1 MLVVKVGMLTTWN
14 TQCGIAEY
22 SRGLVEALR
31 EHADVEMIVLGS
43 RNYDERAVA
52 PDEDFV
58 LASFDVE
65 RWNRYG
71 HRELD
76 VERILD
82 LDLDVLHVQYQLGL
96 YNVPRLVELLERLE
110 GASVIT
116 WHDNW
121 VPVELQALRFDG
133 AITHRLGV
141 GPTDLVIPHGVR
153 NVPPIVRTFGLGRT
167 REDVIAPICERNGWT
182 FESAATSESAF
193 GGQSWVPWR
202 QLHDWLRGADAIVL
216 WYEEN
221 ELVGASGAAHT
232 ALATRRPLIVNDF
245 TWFADLPERSGPLR
259 KIDDDPALLEA
270 TLREVLDNPL
280 VAARAWDVVACQH
293 LDCYRD
299 ALSASGARRAQPAP
313 AAAAAPARE
322 ASGGAGEQAAP
333 GPPAAADTD
342 PPSAGPLSPA
352 ELSRWE
358 SGDIGHLH
366 RAFDLGSV
374 EIASHR
380 RVWGRLVVAL
390 KRSAR
395 RLLFPLLDVQTSL
408 NAANARVASFLLEQ
422 LGAQSRS
429 IAELERRLAAGAA
442 GPTAAVPIP
451 PETLIRR
458 SGWTPGTDVVSR
470 YLTDGRDMKEL
481 LSELVADRPGRLRVL
496 DFGCGVAKTLRHFA
510 LEGERFELFGC
521 DIDGASIDWLEQ
533 NHSSYASFARVQETA
548 ELPWESG
555 YFDLVYA
562 VSVFTHIT
570 DDWARWL
577 LELHRVLAG
586 DGLLVATVL
595 GAAMIEVERG
605 GTWEEDAIGMNVLR
619 HGQDWEGGGPTV
631 FHSHWWIREH
641 WGRAFEILEIREGS
655 DPDGTRSRGAH
666 DLVIMRPRDVTLTP
680 EQLEAL
686 EPAEPR
692 EIRALQRNIAQLH
705 ADDAHL
711 RALLLEARARGDAE
725 HDQRVQLTGEL
736 DAARAEL
743 ERLRQDGARSA

>member
-1 MLVVKVGMLTTWN
+1 MLTTWN

-22 SRGLVEALR
+22 SRGLVEALQ
-31 EHADVEMIVLGS
+31 AGGVEMVVLGS

-52 PDEDFV
+52 ADEDYV
-58 LASFDVE
+58 VPCFDVE
-65 RWNRYG
+65 PWNRHG

-76 VERILD
+76 VERILG

-96 YNVPRLVELLERLE
+96 YNVPRLVELLERFD

-121 VPVELQALRFDG
+121 VPIELEAHRFDA

-167 REDVIAPICERNGWT
+167 REEVIAPICERNGWT
-182 FESAATSESAF
+182 FESAATSEAAF
-193 GGQSWVPWR
+193 GGQPWVPWR

-245 TWFADLPERSGPLR
+245 TWFADLPQRSGPFHKL
-259 KIDDDPALLEA
+259 DDDPALLEA

-280 VAARAWDVVACQH
+280 VTERAWETVAQRH

-299 ALSASGARRAQPAP
+299 ALSASGARAAQGALAPPAPPAP
-313 AAAAAPARE
+313 AAPTGGVEGPSGAP
-322 ASGGAGEQAAP
+322 
-333 GPPAAADTD
+333 PPAAQAD
-342 PPSAGPLSPA
+342 PSSTLEPISAAAA
-352 ELSRWE
+352 EEWR
-358 SGDIGHLH
+358 SGDVGHLH
-366 RAFDLGSV
+366 RAFDLTSLPIV
-374 EIASHR
+374 SHR
-380 RVWGRLVVAL
+380 RLWGRIVVAL
-390 KRSAR
+390 KRRVR
-395 RLLFPLLDVQTSL
+395 RLLFPVLEVQTSV

-422 LGAQSRS
+422 LAAQSRS
-429 IAELERRLAAGAA
+429 IAELDRRLAAGAA

-451 PETLIRR
+451 PEPLIRR

-470 YLTDGRDMKEL
+470 YLTDGLAMKEL
-481 LSELVADRPGRLRVL
+481 LADLVADRPGRLRVL

-510 LEGERFELFGC
+510 LEVERFELFGC

-533 NHSSYASFARVQETA
+533 HHSSYASFARVQETPG
-548 ELPWESG
+548 LPWPDG
-555 YFDLVYA
+555 HFDLVYA
-562 VSVFTHIT
+562 VSVFTHVT
-570 DDWARWL
+570 DEWASWL
-577 LELHRVLAG
+577 LELRRVLKP

-605 GTWEEDAIGMNVLR
+605 GLWEEDSIGMNVLR

-641 WGRAFEILEIREGS
+641 WGRAFEILEIRDGS
-655 DPDGTRSRGAH
+655 DPDGTQSRGAH
-666 DLVIMRPRDVTLTP
+666 DLVIMRPRAASLTR

-686 EPAEPR
+686 DPGEPR

-705 ADDAHL
+705 ADDADL
-711 RALLLEARARGDAE
+711 RQLLLEARARGDAE
-725 HDQRVQLTGEL
+725 HDQRVLLAREL
-736 DAARAEL
+736 DAVHAEL
-743 ERLRQDGARSA
+743 EQLRREGARLA